1 MRISDWSSDVCSSDL
16 KISLTADTTSADGRS
31 NIMAHFGY
39 SRQGAV
45 YGKRRPGNAVD
56 NTPLIYT
63 AAAQG
68 LPSEVFKFVSPTL
81 SSYTPVGNV
90 FFTDSGCVMNPDN
103 DCGRNVSFDTN
114 NILIDCTGP
123 GFNSQVYRLL
133 AVSSEPYLFATSG
146 EFGFEN

>member
-1 MRISDWSSDVCSSDL
+1 MCYLIIVCFFLFKQKTAYEMRISDWRSDVCSSDL
-16 KISLTADTTSADGRS
+16 GLTLDVQKGQTFDYKDDKKDKISLTAGTTSADGRS

-39 SRQGAV
+39 SKQGAV

-81 SSYTPVGNV
+81 SSYTPEGTV
-90 FFTDSGCVMNPDN
+90 FG
-103 DCGRNVSFDTN
+103 
-114 NILIDCTGP
+114 
-123 GFNSQVYRLL
+123 
-133 AVSSEPYLFATSG
+133 SEEHT
-146 EFGFEN
+146 